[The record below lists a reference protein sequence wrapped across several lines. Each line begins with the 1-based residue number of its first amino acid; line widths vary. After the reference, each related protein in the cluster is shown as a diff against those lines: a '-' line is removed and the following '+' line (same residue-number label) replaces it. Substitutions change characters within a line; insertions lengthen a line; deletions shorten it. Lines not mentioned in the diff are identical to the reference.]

1 MAEVKRSVKVIDYM
15 EEGFALRE
23 SIKLAAGA
31 MILNEFG
38 TKRAKRFFGKEKT
51 DAIRAINAKYLW
63 KAISKLLRDTS
74 VRVTI
79 NPVPKD
85 HKYDVSLAEVEDEQ
99 VIIGKQFAEEMLSFL
114 DDNNVIA
121 IDAFLSKLPYGDRV
135 LLQDFTRLCVGWLQ
149 YLADLPKS
157 FYDRRNEASVELAS
171 KMLRDIPLEETELPY
186 VPCNCAPPGTCLVCG
201 NSGESLAPIQ

>member
-1 MAEVKRSVKVIDYM
+1 MAEVKRSVKVLDYM

-38 TKRAKRFFGKEKT
+38 PERAKRFFSKEKT

-85 HKYDVSLAEVEDEQ
+85 RKYDVSLAEVEEEQ

-114 DDNNVIA
+114 EDNSVIA
-121 IDAFLSKLPYGDRV
+121 MEAFLSKLAYGDRT
-135 LLQDFTRLCVGWLQ
+135 LLQDFTRLCVGWLD

-157 FYDRRNEASVELAS
+157 FYDLRNEASVELAV
-171 KMLRDIPLEETELPY
+171 KMLAELDDEEKDIPY
-186 VPCNCAPPGTCLVCG
+186 VPCNCVRPGTCLVCG